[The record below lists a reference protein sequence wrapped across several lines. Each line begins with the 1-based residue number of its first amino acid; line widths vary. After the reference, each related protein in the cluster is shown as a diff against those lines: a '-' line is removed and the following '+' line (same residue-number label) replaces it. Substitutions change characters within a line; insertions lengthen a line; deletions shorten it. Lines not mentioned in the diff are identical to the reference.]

1 MGKETGDNTLIIFG
15 TLKASSFGAQI
26 SDYKFM
32 NDVAEK
38 VDNLINYMNDGH
50 LTEDE
55 LKKQE

>member
-15 TLKASSFGAQI
+15 TLKASSFGAQR

-38 VDNLINYMNDGH
+38 VDNLIDGMN
-50 LTEDE
+50 
-55 LKKQE
+55 